1 MKRVVLI
8 LLMLIVCTCSMSAC
22 TDIVMTLNEDTSIR
36 ELNSLAEKH
45 EQAGHR
51 VVRLGQDEV
60 ISFNESIV
68 AEEGLMLKG
77 SLTGMLEYD
86 YTDPKT
92 GEYTWGV
99 AVGTRHNDD
108 AKAIAKMYESMGETL
123 DNVQTKVTN
132 RGLIV
137 EVEYSYAK

>member
-1 MKRVVLI
+1 MKRIAVVLLI
-8 LLMLIVCTCSMSAC
+8 LLVCIGSMSAC
-22 TDIVMTLNEDTSIR
+22 TDMIMTLNEDTSMR
-36 ELNSLAEKH
+36 ELESLAEKH

-60 ISFNESIV
+60 ITFNESIV
-68 AEEGLMLKG
+68 AQEGLMLKG
-77 SLTGMLEYD
+77 ALTGMLEYD
-86 YTDPKT
+86 YTDPQT

-108 AKAIAKMYESMGETL
+108 AKAIAKMYESMGENL

-137 EVEYSYAK
+137 EVVYTYTN

>member
-1 MKRVVLI
+1 MKRVALI
-8 LLMLIVCTCSMSAC
+8 ILMLIVCICSMSAC
-22 TDIVMTLNEDTSIR
+22 TDIMMTLNEDASIR
-36 ELNSLAEKH
+36 ELDSLAEKH

-60 ISFNESIV
+60 ISFSESIV
-68 AEEGLMLKG
+68 AEEGLLLKG
-77 SLTGMLEYD
+77 ALTGMLEYD
-86 YTDPKT
+86 YTDPQT
-92 GEYTWGV
+92 GNFTWGV

-108 AKAIAKMYESMGETL
+108 AKAIAKMYESMGENL

-137 EVEYSYAK
+137 EVVYTYTN

>member
-1 MKRVVLI
+1 MKRIAVVLLI
-8 LLMLIVCTCSMSAC
+8 LLVCIGSMSAC
-22 TDIVMTLNEDTSIR
+22 TDMIMTLNEDTSMR
-36 ELNSLAEKH
+36 ELESLAEKY

-60 ISFNESIV
+60 ITFNESIV
-68 AEEGLMLKG
+68 AQEGLMLKG
-77 SLTGMLEYD
+77 ALTGMLEYD

-108 AKAIAKMYESMGETL
+108 AKAIAKMYESMGENL

-137 EVEYSYAK
+137 EVVYTYTN